1 MTDTYQLA
9 IYSYIDGPLLLETN
23 LTLEE
28 VLTRSLTAIQEHDPY
43 LIESMAKTL
52 KLPTGPTAHLLVFN
66 ALLDK
71 MQQPNYNF
79 HSPHVKLY
87 FKENPSTNDWHLH
100 IVSFH
105 HRDRENELTIFA
117 KKLN

>member
-1 MTDTYQLA
+1 MTNTYQLA

-28 VLTRSLTAIQEHDPY
+28 VLTRSLTAIQKHDPY

-66 ALLDK
+66 ALLDN
-71 MQQPNYNF
+71 MQQPSYTF
-79 HSPHVKLY
+79 RSPHVRIY
-87 FKENPSTNDWHLH
+87 FKKNPSTNDWHLH

-117 KKLN
+117 KKLT

>member
-1 MTDTYQLA
+1 MNNTYQLA
-9 IYSYIDGPLLLETN
+9 IYSYIAGPLLLETT
-23 LTLEE
+23 LPLEE
-28 VLTRSLTAIQEHDPY
+28 VLTRSLTTIQEHDPY
-43 LIESMAKTL
+43 LIESMTKTL

-71 MQQPNYNF
+71 MQQPNYVF
-79 HSPHVKLY
+79 RCPHVKLH

-117 KKLN
+117 KKLA